1 MKLRNLRKYYLP
13 SKGDFCYLDFKL
25 EEIKQRQKMKIKE
38 NIHLLKIDFN
48 IQLSPEKVLPRFV
61 NVLLI
66 FGEKIT
72 LVDTGVKGSE
82 EKIFGY
88 IAENSRSYSEID
100 KIILS
105 HSHPDHIGSAAR
117 IKELTG
123 CKILAHTAEKT
134 WIENISI
141 QEKERPVPGFTNL
154 VDRSVTID
162 EFIEDGQILNFGN
175 GQTAKII
182 HAPGHSAGSVN
193 LFFQDEKVL
202 FTADS
207 IPLKGDIPNY
217 DNARQL
223 LDSLNTIENNSGYEM
238 LLSSWTPAFSDAI
251 EIKKLIAEGRSWIE
265 MIDTAVKANYLGV
278 ETVPLDFC
286 RAIVNQL
293 GLPPF
298 LVNPIVD
305 HSFRSHI

>member
-1 MKLRNLRKYYLP
+1 
-13 SKGDFCYLDFKL
+13 
-25 EEIKQRQKMKIKE
+25 MKIKG

-48 IQLSPEKVLPRFV
+48 ISLSPEKVLPRFV
-61 NVLLI
+61 NVLVI

-82 EKIFGY
+82 EKIFAY
-88 IAENSRSYSEID
+88 LAENGRSFTEINTV
-100 KIILS
+100 ILS

-123 CKILAHTAEKT
+123 CKILAHPAEKN
-134 WIENISI
+134 WIENIGI
-141 QEKERPVPGFTNL
+141 QQKERPVPGFSNL
-154 VDRSVTID
+154 VDTPVLID
-162 EFIEDGQILNFGN
+162 EFIDN
-175 GQTAKII
+175 GQVIDSGNNHTVKII
-182 HAPGHSAGSVN
+182 HSPGHSAGSVN
-193 LFFQDEKVL
+193 LFFQNEKVL

-223 LDSLNTIENNSGYEM
+223 LDSLNNIERNSDYEI
-238 LLSSWTPAFSDAI
+238 LLSSWTPAFSDTI
-251 EIKKLIAEGRSWIE
+251 EIKKLLLEGRSWIE
-265 MIDTAVKANYLGV
+265 MIDKAVKANYTGT
-278 ETVPLDFC
+278 ETAPYEFC
-286 RAIVNQL
+286 RATINQL

-305 HSFRSHI
+305 NSFRSHL

>member
-1 MKLRNLRKYYLP
+1 
-13 SKGDFCYLDFKL
+13 
-25 EEIKQRQKMKIKE
+25 MKIKG

-61 NVLLI
+61 NVMLI

-82 EKIFGY
+82 EKIFAY
-88 IAENSRSYSEID
+88 IAENGRSFSEIETV
-100 KIILS
+100 ILS
-105 HSHPDHIGSAAR
+105 HSHPDHIGSTAR

-123 CKILAHTAEKT
+123 CKILAHPAEKI
-134 WIENISI
+134 WIENIDI
-141 QEKERPVPGFTNL
+141 QQKERPVPGFSNL
-154 VDRSVTID
+154 VDRSVLID
-162 EFIEDGQILNFGN
+162 EFLEDGQVLDFGSN
-175 GQTAKII
+175 QTVKII
-182 HAPGHSAGSVN
+182 HSPGHSAGSVN
-193 LFFQDEKVL
+193 LFFQNEKVL

-223 LDSLNTIENNSGYEM
+223 LDSLHYIENNSEYEI
-238 LLSSWTPAFSDAI
+238 LLSSWTPAFSNAI
-251 EIKKLIAEGRSWIE
+251 EIKKLLAEGRSWIE
-265 MIDTAVKANYLGV
+265 MIDIAVKVNYIGT
-278 ETVPLDFC
+278 ESEPLAFC
-286 RAIVNQL
+286 LATVNQL

-305 HSFRSHI
+305 RSFRSHL

>member
-1 MKLRNLRKYYLP
+1 
-13 SKGDFCYLDFKL
+13 
-25 EEIKQRQKMKIKE
+25 MKIKE

-82 EKIFGY
+82 EKIFSY
-88 IAENSRSYSEID
+88 IAENGRSYSEIETV
-100 KIILS
+100 ILS

-123 CKILAHTAEKT
+123 CKILAHPAEKT
-134 WIENISI
+134 WIEEIAV
-141 QEKERPVPGFTNL
+141 QEKERPVPGFSNL

-162 EFIEDGQILNFGN
+162 EFIENGQILDFGN
-175 GQTAKII
+175 NQTAKII

-193 LFFQDEKVL
+193 LYFRNEKVL

-207 IPLKGDIPNY
+207 IPLKSDIPNY
-217 DNARQL
+217 DNAHQL
-223 LDSLNTIENNSGYEM
+223 LVSLHVIEKNSDYEI
-238 LLSSWTPAFSDAI
+238 LLSSWTPAFSDAH
-251 EIKKLIAEGRSWIE
+251 EIKKLLAEGRSWIE
-265 MIDTAVKANYLGV
+265 MIDKAVKANYKGT
-278 ETVPLDFC
+278 ETEYLEFC
-286 RAIVNQL
+286 RATVHQL

-305 HSFRSHI
+305 RSFRSHL

>member
-1 MKLRNLRKYYLP
+1 
-13 SKGDFCYLDFKL
+13 
-25 EEIKQRQKMKIKE
+25 MKIKD
-38 NIHLLKIDFN
+38 NIHLLRIDFN
-48 IQLSPEKVLPRFV
+48 IRLSPEKVLPRFV

-72 LVDTGVKGSE
+72 LIDTGVKDSE
-82 EKIFGY
+82 EKIFAY
-88 IAENSRSYSEID
+88 LAENGRSYNEID
-100 KIILS
+100 TVILS

-123 CKILAHTAEKT
+123 CKMLAHPAEKT
-134 WIENISI
+134 WIENINI
-141 QEKERPVPGFTNL
+141 QGKERPVPGFSNL

-162 EFIEDGQILNFGN
+162 EFIEHGQILDFGN
-175 GQTAKII
+175 HHAAKII
-182 HAPGHSAGSVN
+182 HSPGHSAGSVN
-193 LFFQDEKVL
+193 LFFQNEKVL

-223 LDSLNTIENNSGYEM
+223 LDSLQAIENNSAYEI
-238 LLSSWTPAFSDAI
+238 LLSSWTPAFSDPT
-251 EIKKLIAEGRSWIE
+251 EIKELLAEGRSWIE
-265 MIDTAVKANYLGV
+265 MIDTAVKANYLGA
-278 ETVPLDFC
+278 ETAPLDFC
-286 RAIVNQL
+286 RATVTQL

-305 HSFRSHI
+305 KSFRSHL

>member
-1 MKLRNLRKYYLP
+1 
-13 SKGDFCYLDFKL
+13 
-25 EEIKQRQKMKIKE
+25 MKIKG

-61 NVLLI
+61 NVLII

-72 LVDTGVKGSE
+72 IIDTGVKDSE
-82 EKIFGY
+82 EKIFAY
-88 IAENSRSYSEID
+88 IAENGRSYSEID
-100 KIILS
+100 KVILS

-123 CKILAHTAEKT
+123 CKILAHPAEKT
-134 WIENISI
+134 WIENIAT
-141 QEKERPVPGFTNL
+141 QEKERPVPGFSNL
-154 VDRSVTID
+154 VERSVLID
-162 EFIEDGQILNFGN
+162 EFIEDGQILDFGN
-175 GQTAKII
+175 NQTAKII

-193 LFFQDEKVL
+193 LFFRNEKVL
-202 FTADS
+202 FTVDS

-223 LDSLNTIENNSGYEM
+223 IDSLNKIEINSGYEI

-251 EIKKLIAEGRSWIE
+251 EIKKLIAEGKSWIE
-265 MIDTAVKANYLGV
+265 MIDTAVKANYLGT
-278 ETVPLDFC
+278 ETEPLGFC
-286 RAIVNQL
+286 RATVSQL

-305 HSFRSHI
+305 NSFRSHL

>member
-1 MKLRNLRKYYLP
+1 
-13 SKGDFCYLDFKL
+13 
-25 EEIKQRQKMKIKE
+25 MKIKG
-38 NIHLLKIDFN
+38 NIHLLRIDFN
-48 IQLSPEKVLPRFV
+48 LQLSPEKVLPRFV

-72 LVDTGVKGSE
+72 LVDTGVKDSE
-82 EKIFGY
+82 EKIFAY
-88 IAENSRSYSEID
+88 IVKNGRSYSEIETV
-100 KIILS
+100 ILS

-123 CKILAHTAEKT
+123 CKILAHPAEKT
-134 WIENISI
+134 WIENIAT
-141 QEKERPVPGFTNL
+141 QEKERPVPGFSNL

-162 EFIEDGQILNFGN
+162 EFIEDGQILDFGN
-175 GQTAKII
+175 NQTSKII
-182 HAPGHSAGSVN
+182 HTPGHSAGSVN
-193 LFFQDEKVL
+193 LFFPNEKVL

-223 LDSLNTIENNSGYEM
+223 LDSLDLIENNRDYEI
-238 LLSSWTPAFSDAI
+238 LLSSWTPAFSDTN
-251 EIKKLIAEGRSWIE
+251 EIKKLISEGRSWIE
-265 MIDTAVKANYLGV
+265 MIDTAVKANYLGA
-278 ETVPLDFC
+278 ETAPLDFC
-286 RAIVNQL
+286 RGTVNQL

-305 HSFRSHI
+305 KSFRSHLG

>member
-1 MKLRNLRKYYLP
+1 
-13 SKGDFCYLDFKL
+13 
-25 EEIKQRQKMKIKE
+25 MKIKGK
-38 NIHLLKIDFN
+38 IHQLKIDFN

-61 NVLLI
+61 NVLII

-82 EKIFGY
+82 EKIFAY
-88 IAENSRSYSEID
+88 IAENGRSCSEID

-123 CKILAHTAEKT
+123 CKILAHPAEKN
-134 WIENISI
+134 WIENINI
-141 QEKERPVPGFTNL
+141 QQKERPVPGFSNL
-154 VDRSVTID
+154 VDRSVLID
-162 EFIEDGQILNFGN
+162 EFIDNGQVLDFGN
-175 GQTAKII
+175 NQTVKII
-182 HAPGHSAGSVN
+182 HSPGHSAGSVN
-193 LFFQDEKVL
+193 LFFQNEKVL

-223 LDSLNTIENNSGYEM
+223 LDSLLDIENNNRYEI
-238 LLSSWTPAFSDAI
+238 LLSSWTPAFSEST
-251 EIKKLIAEGRSWIE
+251 EIKKLIAEGKSWIE
-265 MIDTAVKANYLGV
+265 MIDKAVKANYTGT
-278 ETVPLDFC
+278 ETAPHEFC
-286 RAIVNQL
+286 RATVTQL
-293 GLPPF
+293 GLPPL

-305 HSFRSHI
+305 NSFRSHL

>member
-1 MKLRNLRKYYLP
+1 
-13 SKGDFCYLDFKL
+13 
-25 EEIKQRQKMKIKE
+25 MKIKG
-38 NIHLLKIDFN
+38 NIHLLRIDFN
-48 IQLSPEKVLPRFV
+48 IRLSPEKVLPRFV

-82 EKIFGY
+82 EKIFAY
-88 IAENSRSYSEID
+88 IAENDRSYSEID
-100 KIILS
+100 RVILS

-123 CKILAHTAEKT
+123 CRILAHPAEKI
-134 WIENISI
+134 WIENIST
-141 QEKERPVPGFTNL
+141 QEKERPVPGFSNL
-154 VDRSVTID
+154 VDKSVKID
-162 EFIEDGQILNFGN
+162 EFIEDGQILDFGN
-175 GQTAKII
+175 GQIAKII

-193 LFFQDEKVL
+193 LFFQNEKVL

-223 LDSLNTIENNSGYEM
+223 LDSLNTIEKNSDYEM
-238 LLSSWTPAFSDAI
+238 LLSSWTPAFSDAT
-251 EIKKLIAEGRSWIE
+251 EIKNLITEGRLWIE
-265 MIDTAVKANYLGV
+265 MIDVAVKANYLGA
-278 ETVPLDFC
+278 ETEPLSFC
-286 RAIVNQL
+286 HSTVNQL

-305 HSFRSHI
+305 RSFRSHLL